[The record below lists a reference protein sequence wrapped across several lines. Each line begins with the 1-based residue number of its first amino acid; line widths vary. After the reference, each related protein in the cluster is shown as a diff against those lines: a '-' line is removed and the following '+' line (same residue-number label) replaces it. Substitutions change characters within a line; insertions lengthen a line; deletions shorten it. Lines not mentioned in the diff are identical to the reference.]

1 MPENPIIGKARC
13 PYCGVISPIRREKG
27 GTGRMYMTCAPISG
41 GCYYLH
47 KAPPKLLGN
56 VEKFQ
61 CYVGPWKG
69 DTLDNVSEDNVSEKD
84 VPNVSEKPDTL
95 PNVSKE
101 DTPNVSGNKGDDK
114 KGGGFGV
121 PQFI

>member
-1 MPENPIIGKARC
+1 MPENPIIGKGRC

-41 GCYYLH
+41 GCYHLH

-56 VEKFQ
+56 VSKFQ
-61 CYVGPWKG
+61 GYVGPWED
-69 DTLDNVSEDNVSEKD
+69 DTLDNVSENDTHNV
-84 VPNVSEKPDTL
+84 PEKPDTL
-95 PNVSKE
+95 DNVS
-101 DTPNVSGNKGDDK
+101 DDKGEDK
-114 KGGGFGV
+114 KGGIFGV